1 MANGRKAK
9 SEKKVSSGRYFFHT
23 GSFRERDIMLYMG
36 VTDDHN
42 PLYLPGREGAQIPPI
57 ALIGAVTRTVSGQF
71 PGPNSDLVELNFTI
85 NNPIYHHVTLT
96 FHFEILRVDEL
107 KGYLT
112 IHVITNNETTGEK
125 NVMDAMIT
133 VLPQYMD
140 H

>member
-1 MANGRKAK
+1 ME
-9 SEKKVSSGRYFFHT
+9 EKQNQKRRFQGGDTFST
-23 GSFRERDIMLYMG
+23 TESFRERDIMLYMG

>member
-1 MANGRKAK
+1 ME
-9 SEKKVSSGRYFFHT
+9 EKQNQKRRFQVGDTFST
-23 GSFRERDIMLYMG
+23 TESFRERDIMLYMG

-42 PLYLPGREGAQIPPI
+42 PLYLPGREGAQIPLI

>member
-1 MANGRKAK
+1 ME
-9 SEKKVSSGRYFFHT
+9 EKQNQKRRFQVGDTFST
-23 GSFRERDIMLYMG
+23 TESFRERDIMLYMG

-42 PLYLPGREGAQIPPI
+42 PLYLPGREGAHIPPI

>member
-1 MANGRKAK
+1 ME
-9 SEKKVSSGRYFFHT
+9 EKQNQKIRFQVGDTFST
-23 GSFRERDIMLYMG
+23 TESFRERDIMLYMG

-42 PLYLPGREGAQIPPI
+42 PLYLPGKEGAQIPPI

-71 PGPNSDLVELNFTI
+71 PGPHSDLVELNFTI

-125 NVMDAMIT
+125 NVMDAMLT

>member
-1 MANGRKAK
+1 ME
-9 SEKKVSSGRYFFHT
+9 EKQNQKRRFQVGDTFST
-23 GSFRERDIMLYMG
+23 TESFRERDIMLYMG

-42 PLYLPGREGAQIPPI
+42 PLYLPGKEGAQIPPI

>member
-1 MANGRKAK
+1 ME
-9 SEKKVSSGRYFFHT
+9 EKQNQKRRFQVGDTFST
-23 GSFRERDIMLYMG
+23 TESFRERDIMLYMG